1 MMSASPDIGYLRSK
15 GCIWPLAECHF
26 RSKGYRAKWKQL
38 RDGGMALV
46 SDRLY
51 SWFREQSTSSKAVTI
66 LQSAECTS
74 LNRVTGVLI
83 CNTRFEGLI

>member
-1 MMSASPDIGYLRSK
+1 
-15 GCIWPLAECHF
+15 
-26 RSKGYRAKWKQL
+26 
-38 RDGGMALV
+38 MALV

-83 CNTRFEGLI
+83 RNTRFEGLI